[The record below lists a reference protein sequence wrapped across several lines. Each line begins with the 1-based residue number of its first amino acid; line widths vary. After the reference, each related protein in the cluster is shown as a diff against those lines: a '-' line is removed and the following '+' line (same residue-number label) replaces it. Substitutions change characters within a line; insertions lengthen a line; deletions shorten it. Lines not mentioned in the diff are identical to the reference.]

1 MEKLSGRIIYP
12 GKTKATV
19 LKSDL
24 PVSFFGAVDQKTGI
38 IKEPNHPLLGQSI
51 AGKILVFPHAKGST
65 VGSYILYALKKNN
78 VAPAGMILEE
88 CETIVAVG
96 AIISEIPTV
105 DKVAIDQFQTG
116 DVVRIDEGEI
126 YIEQKSHR

>member
-1 MEKLSGRIIYP
+1 MDILKGRIVYS
-12 GKTKATV
+12 GQTQGTV
-19 LKSDL
+19 LKSEM
-24 PVSFFGAVDQKTGI
+24 PISFFGTIDQKTGI
-38 IKEPNHPLLGQSI
+38 IKESNQQLFGQSI
-51 AGKILVFPHAKGST
+51 SGKILIFPHAKGST

-105 DKVAIDQFQTG
+105 DQVSINQFQTG
-116 DVVRIDEGEI
+116 DVVRIDRGEI
-126 YIEQKSHR
+126 FIEEKSHR

>member
-1 MEKLSGRIIYP
+1 MEILEGRIIFT
-12 GKTKATV
+12 GKTRGEV
-19 LKSDL
+19 LRTDQ
-24 PVSFFGAVDQKTGI
+24 PISFFGAVDQKTGI

-51 AGKILVFPHAKGST
+51 AGKILVFPYAKGST

-78 VAPAGMILEE
+78 VAPTGMILEE

-105 DKVAIDQFQTG
+105 DKIAIDQFQTG
-116 DVVRIDEGEI
+116 DVVRIDEGEV
-126 YIEQKSHR
+126 YIEKKSHR

>member
-1 MEKLSGRIIYP
+1 MEILEGRIIFT
-12 GKTKATV
+12 GKTRGEV
-19 LKSDL
+19 LKTDQ
-24 PVSFFGAVDQKTGI
+24 PISFFGAVDQKTGI

-51 AGKILVFPHAKGST
+51 AGKILVFPYAKGST

-78 VAPAGMILEE
+78 VAPIGMILDE

-105 DKVAIDQFQTG
+105 DKIAIDQFQTG
-116 DVVRIDEGEI
+116 DVVRIDEGEV
-126 YIEQKSHR
+126 YIEKKSHR

>member
-1 MEKLSGRIIYP
+1 MDILTGRIIYS
-12 GKTKATV
+12 GQARGAV
-19 LKSDL
+19 LKSEM
-24 PVSFFGAVDQKTGI
+24 PISFFGAVDQMTGV
-38 IKEPNHPLLGQSI
+38 IKEPNHPLLGQCI
-51 AGKILVFPHAKGST
+51 AGKILIFPHAKGST

-105 DKVAIDQFQTG
+105 DQIRIDQFQTG
-116 DVVRIDEGEI
+116 DVIRIDRGEI
-126 YIEQKSHR
+126 CIEKKSHC

>member
-1 MEKLSGRIIYP
+1 MDILEGRVIFS
-12 GKTKATV
+12 GKTQGSV
-19 LKSDL
+19 LKSDM
-24 PVSFFGAVDQKTGI
+24 PISFFGAVDQNIGI

-51 AGKILVFPHAKGST
+51 AGKILVFPYAKGST

-105 DKVAIDQFQTG
+105 DQVSINQFQTG
-116 DVVRIDEGEI
+116 DVVRIDRGEI
-126 YIEQKSHR
+126 FIEEKSHR

>member
-1 MEKLSGRIIYP
+1 MDILKGRIIYS
-12 GKTKATV
+12 GQIQGMV
-19 LKSDL
+19 LKSHL
-24 PVSFFGAVDQKTGI
+24 PISFFGAVDQKTGV

-51 AGKILVFPHAKGST
+51 AGKILVFPYAKGST

-78 VAPAGMILEE
+78 VAPAGMILVE

-105 DKVAIDQFQTG
+105 DQIKIDQFQTG
-116 DVVRIDEGEI
+116 DVIRIDRGEI
-126 YIEQKSHR
+126 FIEETSHR

>member
-1 MEKLSGRIIYP
+1 MEILKGRTIYSGRTTGI
-12 GKTKATV
+12 V
-19 LKSDL
+19 LKSEL
-24 PVSFFGAVDQKTGI
+24 PISFFGAVDQRTGV
-38 IKEPNHPLLGQSI
+38 IKERNHPLFGQSV

-65 VGSYILYALKKNN
+65 VGSYVLYALKKNN
-78 VAPAGMILEE
+78 VAPAGMILDE

-105 DKVAIDQFQTG
+105 DQITIRQFQTG

-126 YIEQKSHR
+126 YIEAKSHC

>member
-1 MEKLSGRIIYP
+1 MEKLSGRIIYS
-12 GKTKATV
+12 GKTRAAV
-19 LKSDL
+19 LKSDM

-38 IKEPNHPLLGQSI
+38 IKEPNHPLMSQSI

-105 DKVAIDQFQTG
+105 DKVAIDQFQAG